1 MKTATKLFLSV
12 LFWISLN
19 ANAQNYIALNKQI
32 QEMNKV
38 KNPNAS
44 VLEMK
49 RIIKDFKLDSIKNAE
64 DIDVLKGQVAI
75 SFLNANDFSKF
86 ETYISLIKNK
96 FNQTSYLNMAVYALL
111 EKKNDDD
118 ALLIAKK
125 TVDLYES
132 FKDNPKARPIS
143 FPLEDWT
150 RFMQMA
156 AYPYYESY
164 AEVLFKNGQYQNA
177 LLYEEKAIKDRAIE
191 DLMPKSIE
199 LYTALLE
206 KNGQIDKAYNLLLKM
221 YSLGKASLKMNAQL
235 KTNVINK
242 LGTEAKAVVFLDSI
256 QRDID
261 NIRKI
266 EIKKNMI
273 SNVDAPNFNLL
284 DLNGKSVSLIDFRG
298 KIVVLDFWA
307 TWCTPCIASMPAMKQ
322 ISTKHPEV
330 VFLFIA
336 TQEPING
343 ATERVKTYVSSNK
356 FPTNVV
362 LDKAHNNNPKVFPIA
377 NAYKISSIPAK
388 IVIDK
393 TGKLRFSTYGYRSD
407 SELIDELEAMIAI
420 VKAQ

>member
-199 LYTALLE
+199 LYTALLK

-242 LGTEAKAVVFLDSI
+242 LGTEAKAVVF
-256 QRDID
+256 
-261 NIRKI
+261 
-266 EIKKNMI
+266 
-273 SNVDAPNFNLL
+273 
-284 DLNGKSVSLIDFRG
+284 FR
-298 KIVVLDFWA
+298 FYTA
-307 TWCTPCIASMPAMKQ
+307 
-322 ISTKHPEV
+322 
-330 VFLFIA
+330 
-336 TQEPING
+336 
-343 ATERVKTYVSSNK
+343 
-356 FPTNVV
+356 
-362 LDKAHNNNPKVFPIA
+362 
-377 NAYKISSIPAK
+377 
-388 IVIDK
+388 
-393 TGKLRFSTYGYRSD
+393 
-407 SELIDELEAMIAI
+407 
-420 VKAQ
+420 